1 MDKAKSQRRAE
12 PRSKRKPKGSGSE
25 RRSEILNAARELF
38 ASEGFARVTTR
49 ALAEKAGLS
58 QTGLYIYFATK
69 EDILRAISEET
80 HEAMTAAFERSVID
94 GDTPRENLRRLTRA
108 YIEFGLSHP
117 ADYQLTFTVSPEALG
132 PLKKDFSIP
141 SQRQEPGAR
150 SFMRFAELL
159 DDACGPELL
168 GELEPLVVTQIL
180 WFIGHGAVSLLI
192 SRPDFPWADRETLID
207 GLEALVLNG
216 VFGRAV
222 A

>member
-1 MDKAKSQRRAE
+1 MDKVKSQRRSE
-12 PRSKRKPKGSGSE
+12 PRSKRKPKGSGGE
-25 RRSEILNAARELF
+25 RRSEILDAARELF

-80 HEAMTAAFERSVID
+80 HDAMTAAFEGAVVE
-94 GDTPRENLRRLTRA
+94 GDAPRENLRRLARA

-132 PLKKDFSIP
+132 PLKKDFSVP
-141 SQRQEPGAR
+141 AERQEPGAR

-159 DDACGPELL
+159 ADVAGQELL
-168 GELEPLVVTQIL
+168 GELEPLVATQIL

-207 GLEALVLNG
+207 GLEALILNG
-216 VFGRAV
+216 LPGRTA

>member
-1 MDKAKSQRRAE
+1 MDKTRSQRRAE
-12 PRSKRKPKGSGSE
+12 PRSRRKPKGSGCE

-38 ASEGFARVTTR
+38 ANEGFARVTTR

-58 QTGLYIYFATK
+58 QTGLYIYFSTK

-80 HEAMTAAFERSVID
+80 HDAMTAAFERAVVE
-94 GDTPRENLRRLTRA
+94 GDTPREKLSCLTRA

-132 PLKKDFSIP
+132 PLKKDFSDP
-141 SQRQEPGAR
+141 AANQEPGAR

-159 DDACGPELL
+159 AGISKPEIL
-168 GELEPLVVTQIL
+168 GDMEPLVVTQIL

-207 GLEALVLNG
+207 GLETLILNG
-216 VFGRAV
+216 VFGRTA